1 MRPGG
6 CEEMGIRGTTVGRTR
21 SWGARVSL
29 RSPSALT
36 SPIAQFALTGLVAAI
51 VVGVAGTLVVR
62 HRAIEESLSDAR
74 NVTLLLARGLQ
85 PEFTDR
91 LAAGDPAAVARL
103 DRAVRNQ
110 VLYDPVVRV
119 KVWRPDGRI
128 VYSDNPQL
136 IGSVY
141 PLQDD
146 DVEALQTGR
155 IDAELSDL
163 TRPENRSEQAYGKL
177 VEVYMRVNPPRGRPL
192 LFETY
197 LRYSAVAANRQ
208 KVFLAFAPAMIAS
221 VLLLWLVQLP
231 IAWSLA
237 RRLRR
242 SQEERELLLLRAIHA
257 SDSERRRIAA
267 DLHDTVVQELLG
279 ISYGLLAVGERSE
292 TAPRS
297 ELRDAF
303 RRAAADTR
311 ENIRHLRSLL
321 VAIYPPNLQATG
333 LAAALA
339 DLLGPLHAS
348 GIETEITADPDL
360 RLETAAEE
368 LVFRAA
374 QEALRNVVK
383 HAHARHVVVALSS
396 DERHAVLVVQDDGCG
411 YDPDVPALRRSE
423 GHLGIELLADRART
437 LGGTLSTTAAPG
449 AGTTVRLELPL
460 S

>member
-1 MRPGG
+1 MSGNLSKIG
-6 CEEMGIRGTTVGRTR
+6 LWRG
-21 SWGARVSL
+21 RVPL
-29 RSPSALT
+29 RSGSALT

-51 VVGVAGTLVVR
+51 VVGVAGTLIVR

-85 PEFTDR
+85 PEITDR
-91 LAAGDPAAVARL
+91 LAAGDPAAVASL
-103 DRAVRNQ
+103 DRAVHKQ

-119 KVWRPDGRI
+119 KVWNTDGRI
-128 VYSDNPQL
+128 LYSDNRKL

-141 PLQDD
+141 PLQED
-146 DVEALQTGR
+146 DVDALQTGR
-155 IDAELSDL
+155 VDAELSDL
-163 TRPENRSEQAYGKL
+163 TRPENRSERAYGKL
-177 VEVYMRVNPPRGRPL
+177 VEVYMRVKPPHGSPL

-208 KVFLAFAPAMIAS
+208 KVFLAFAPAMIAA
-221 VLLLWLVQLP
+221 VILLWLVQLP

-242 SQEERELLLLRAIHA
+242 GQQERELLLLRAIHA
-257 SDSERRRIAA
+257 SDTERRRIAA

-279 ISYGLLAVGERSE
+279 ISYGLLAVGERSA

-333 LAAALA
+333 LAAALT
-339 DLLGPLHAS
+339 DLLGPLHAH
-348 GIETEITADPDL
+348 GIETEIAADPEI
-360 RLETAAEE
+360 RLDTAAEE
-368 LVFRAA
+368 LVFRTA

-383 HAHARHVVVALSS
+383 HADAGHVAVTLSRDDHRAVVV
-396 DERHAVLVVQDDGCG
+396 VKDDGCG
-411 YDPDVPALRRSE
+411 FDVDVLALRRGE
-423 GHLGIELLADRART
+423 GHLGIELLADRARA
-437 LGGTLSTTAAPG
+437 LEGTLSTTSAPG

-460 S
+460 P